1 MVPGLRGWESEFY
14 ASTPLTYRDYIG
26 APEGT
31 AYGLRKDYRNPL
43 AALLSVRTPV
53 PNLFLTGQNLML
65 HGVYGVTM
73 TALFTCAEV
82 LGREQIWNILM
93 NKKGVE
99 I

>member
-1 MVPGLRGWESEFY
+1 MSLISNPDFFRHSITRSVSSSFSPNFRMPDLR
-14 ASTPLTYRDYIG
+14 
-26 APEGT
+26 
-31 AYGLRKDYRNPL
+31 
-43 AALLSVRTPV
+43 SVRTPV
-53 PNLFLTGQNLML
+53 PNLFLTGQSLML

-93 NKKGVE
+93 NRKGVE

>member
-1 MVPGLRGWESEFY
+1 
-14 ASTPLTYRDYIG
+14 
-26 APEGT
+26 
-31 AYGLRKDYRNPL
+31 
-43 AALLSVRTPV
+43 
-53 PNLFLTGQNLML
+53 ML

-93 NKKGVE
+93 NRKGVE